1 MRSRPN
7 NNTDFLSKKLYNVWI
22 DSQKKGGL
30 METMEVF
37 VCERCKGLL
46 MQIDWRIITYQS
58 GELDIN
64 GEYSLSH
71 SGDEDMEYHLCPVCS
86 GTDHV
91 DHDRTLKG
99 IEIPKEFFKVLD
111 EIWYEVTIADAQQPD
126 IDKQVVV
133 PYGIPLSNKRLK
145 ELLTEYLV

>member
-1 MRSRPN
+1 
-7 NNTDFLSKKLYNVWI
+7 
-22 DSQKKGGL
+22 
-30 METMEVF
+30 MEVF

-111 EIWYEVTIADAQQPD
+111 EIWNEVTIADAQQPD